1 MALPLDMNEDSYVQD
16 TKTVVRNQVIVSI
29 TYLAVYPNLGLPH
42 PFLNLTL
49 DMAYLAWL
57 VIALLNAFNTYNRK
71 PNLLL
76 PLLVLLPF
84 RAINSCCNMAYFIDR
99 FKHVDDF
106 VEAHPQHTWLLGTLI
121 QLSSADYT
129 AGVKTRFTM
138 ESLTADML
146 RAIVDVEA
154 ELIDELT
161 SQVDSSKE
169 TTGQNQ
175 ASSSAGTEQGSQT
188 EEVDEAEKAA
198 RLDII
203 RRCIV
208 NLIHASQCRDAN
220 CRRVACHKLQRV
232 INHTVACKQLLRG
245 DGLNCAVCKQLIA
258 LCCYHAKTCT
268 EPLCPVLFCNR
279 IRQQLQS

>member
-129 AGVKTRFTM
+129 AGVKVASVLGAFLSM
-138 ESLTADML
+138 AM
-146 RAIVDVEA
+146 AI
-154 ELIDELT
+154 ICM
-161 SQVDSSKE
+161 
-169 TTGQNQ
+169 
-175 ASSSAGTEQGSQT
+175 ASIPIYGDTYRKLKGT
-188 EEVDEAEKAA
+188 
-198 RLDII
+198 
-203 RRCIV
+203 V
-208 NLIHASQCRDAN
+208 NLPH
-220 CRRVACHKLQRV
+220 
-232 INHTVACKQLLRG
+232 
-245 DGLNCAVCKQLIA
+245 
-258 LCCYHAKTCT
+258 
-268 EPLCPVLFCNR
+268 
-279 IRQQLQS
+279 